1 MTSSV
6 STSIAFGDLSAR
18 RGPFVGAAMP
28 KVQPDARKAAAASA
42 AGIVIVQNRKRM
54 PASSPLESVMLA
66 RADAREQVVFRQDIG
81 KGGGGDHSDRDFAE
95 ENTCPQRSRS
105 INRNCCAGGVSAAS
119 RMRTM
124 ENVRLT
130 FHGTN
135 G

>member
-1 MTSSV
+1 
-6 STSIAFGDLSAR
+6 
-18 RGPFVGAAMP
+18 MP
-28 KVQPDARKAAAASA
+28 RLQPEATKAAAANA

-54 PASSPLESVMLA
+54 PASSPLEFAMLA
-66 RADAREQVVFRQDIG
+66 RANAHEQVVFRQGIG
-81 KGGGGDHSDRDFAE
+81 NRAGSHHSGCDFAE
-95 ENTCPQRSRS
+95 ENTWPQRSRN

-135 G
+135 GMMTRLPASSSSVTAIRLNAAIP